1 MKKDKRKIVII
12 SGAGVS
18 QESGLATFRDSNGL
32 WENHKVE
39 EVATPDALKNNTK
52 LFLEFYNMRK
62 NQLKT
67 VEPNKAHQ
75 IIHDMENNFDV
86 TIVTQNVDDLHE
98 RSGSKDVIHLHGELT
113 KLKSSGDTGYI
124 TDYIDDLKVG
134 DLCPQGHQ
142 LRPNIVLFHENL
154 PSEAFHKAL
163 NRICDADVI
172 IVVGT
177 SLQVYPAASLP
188 WESKDTAIIY
198 YVDPAELAITV
209 PKQKR
214 PYFYHIKEKA
224 TKGMENIFNEL
235 KEIYL

>member
-1 MKKDKRKIVII
+1 MKKDKRKVVII

-18 QESGLATFRDSNGL
+18 AESGLKTFRDSDGL

-39 EVATPDALKNNTK
+39 EVATPEALKKNTK

-75 IIHDMENNFDV
+75 IIHNMENEFDV
-86 TIVTQNVDDLHE
+86 TVVTQNVDDLHE
-98 RSGSKDVIHLHGELT
+98 RAGSKNVLHLHGELT
-113 KLKSSGDTGYI
+113 KLRSSGNS
-124 TDYIDDLKVG
+124 DYVTEYKEDIKVG

-142 LRPNIVLFHENL
+142 LRPNIVLFHESL
-154 PSEAFHKAL
+154 PSETFYKAV
-163 NRICDADVI
+163 NKICDADVI

-177 SLQVYPAASLP
+177 SLQVYPAAGLP

-198 YVDPAELAITV
+198 YVDPAELSVNI
-209 PKQKR
+209 PKERR
-214 PYFYHIKEKA
+214 PFFYHIKDKA
-224 TKGMENIFNEL
+224 TKGMEDIYKEL